1 MQQRGEP
8 CPREIPCTESLS
20 YHNYRA
26 RAIGKEEKQARGLGR
41 ATLQIGQGQTEKPFC
56 VLPLY
61 ACLTNFKMPLPSAG
75 MSDGSEPFSLCFLPY
90 TEKPPY
96 P

>member
-26 RAIGKEEKQARGLGR
+26 RAIGKEEKQCRFMQVCQTYISQRTRKEKARK
-41 ATLQIGQGQTEKPFC
+41 E
-56 VLPLY
+56 
-61 ACLTNFKMPLPSAG
+61 
-75 MSDGSEPFSLCFLPY
+75 FS
-90 TEKPPY
+90 
-96 P
+96 